1 MITIKNHQG
10 DYFFRIA
17 GVLRIGDKILFQR
30 NKKGDAWVLP
40 GGRAEVNELIEKG
53 IVREFLEELGFQV
66 EVHRLIAI
74 IENFNAYG
82 YESLHEFGMYYE
94 VKLLGQL
101 PHDLIQFEG
110 IEETIR
116 LTFRWISIHEINQMK
131 VFPKALNQLLTD
143 MPTDFR
149 HLINSD
155 D

>member
-10 DYFFRIA
+10 EYLFRVA

-40 GGRAEVNELIEKG
+40 GGRAEVNEPTEKT
-53 IVREFLEELGFQV
+53 IVREFVEELGFQV
-66 EVHRLIAI
+66 KVQRLIAI

-82 YESLHEFGMYYE
+82 YKSLHEFGMYYE
-94 VKLLGQL
+94 VSLLGQL

-110 IEETIR
+110 IEETVR
-116 LTFRWISIHEINQMK
+116 LTFKWISVHEINHMK
-131 VFPKALNQLLTD
+131 LFPKALNQFLYD
-143 MPTDFR
+143 MPMEFK
-149 HLINSD
+149 HLVNSD